1 MLKVKFLSYFK
12 FMQIVAQTFFISKK
26 ELRTII
32 ELNVPG
38 LLCPI
43 FSFNPI
49 HSPNNHTHHHNHH
62 RNYHRRIPQPTL
74 TLLGLKVIGS
84 DDDLPQ
90 IGNDENVA

>member
-74 TLLGLKVIGS
+74 LRNRLDHHNLIHHMGQMDNMMVYS
-84 DDDLPQ
+84 
-90 IGNDENVA
+90 